1 MTAPQTPPLSA
12 EDAREAREAA
22 WFRWSERDCAKRTP
36 YGEAFREGWRDAH
49 DPPSGP
55 RWPAYL
61 AGRRAARAYA
71 RTLAKGDADAAR

>member
-22 WFRWSERDCAKRTP
+22 WFRWSERDCAKRTL

-55 RWPAYL
+55 R
-61 AGRRAARAYA
+61 
-71 RTLAKGDADAAR
+71 